1 MAGARQDLQTP
12 RSQNLCGPGSERI
25 CVRPRPG
32 GRCLP
37 VPRSVS
43 VPQSSS
49 TKPQRG
55 RLLAR
60 SPGSPHPRLS
70 VPAHADA
77 AQALRRPPST
87 WRERTGTLEP
97 PEGWWGSESATW
109 EAGRA
114 GKQETKAADSSGQSP
129 RWPLRVPCATGPGQ
143 PELPGS
149 SQTQARAAAA
159 HEGPLGLGATAPAET
174 ARPARRGPGQVRL
187 GTRLRGARRSR
198 GGHEEE
204 RLPPPAPPAHQAP
217 ATLAASLLQKVPD
230 ARRQQEER
238 KECGTTRL
246 GVLGVWPLAAGRRR
260 PGSSHGRGRALR
272 GQLHVKREGLELPSR

>member
-12 RSQNLCGPGSERI
+12 RSQNLCGRGSERI

-37 VPRSVS
+37 IPRSVS

-109 EAGRA
+109 EARRA

-149 SQTQARAAAA
+149 SQTQASAAAA

-187 GTRLRGARRSR
+187 GTRLRGARRSG

-204 RLPPPAPPAHQAP
+204 RLPAPAP
-217 ATLAASLLQKVPD
+217 AAAGPPGSSHTGRVSASESAGCSETAGGEKRMWNHKAGG
-230 ARRQQEER
+230 AR
-238 KECGTTRL
+238 G
-246 GVLGVWPLAAGRRR
+246 LAAGRREAASWLLTWAR
-260 PGSSHGRGRALR
+260 SRTPGSAPC
-272 GQLHVKREGLELPSR
+272 QT

>member
-1 MAGARQDLQTP
+1 M
-12 RSQNLCGPGSERI
+12 
-25 CVRPRPG
+25 
-32 GRCLP
+32 
-37 VPRSVS
+37 
-43 VPQSSS
+43 
-49 TKPQRG
+49 
-55 RLLAR
+55 
-60 SPGSPHPRLS
+60 
-70 VPAHADA
+70 
-77 AQALRRPPST
+77 
-87 WRERTGTLEP
+87 GTLEP

-149 SQTQARAAAA
+149 FQTQASAAAA

-187 GTRLRGARRSR
+187 GTRLRGARRSG
-198 GGHEEE
+198 GGHEKE
-204 RLPPPAPPAHQAP
+204 RLPAPAPAAAGPPGSSH
-217 ATLAASLLQKVPD
+217 TGRASLLQKVPD
-230 ARRQQEER
+230 ARRQQGER